1 MATVEYDDIQLKL
14 GSRFDKKGV
23 TNAIANLETLKGL
36 FPMSGIKETAND
48 MKEFASAINSIKSD
62 TIKALANLK
71 GNLSKA
77 TKQLLDKDKLI
88 NIPAKIS
95 VAETPKDNAIKL
107 PFQEQKPQIQVLD
120 LAKQRA
126 EEERQA
132 LAQANSEL
140 QEQEEHYKSIAELAH
155 EAVVKYNQNNHTV
168 SEERYN
174 LEQEVRD
181 SADEYYR
188 AKRAYEESLVQS
200 ASRNNTPN
208 LKDTVVET
216 LKTDWLIFKD
226 SMGLAR
232 DGVKDAFN
240 GVADSIKN
248 AVSNAKAFATQLA
261 KIAKYRFLRWL
272 ISSTVSAVKEGFK
285 NLEDWDRSTGHTGF
299 ADSMDRARESLL
311 VLKNSLAVVG
321 APLLEYL
328 IGILQKVAQLA
339 MQAANAISRFFA
351 ILGGKT
357 TYRAVKWA
365 DTIAQSQSN
374 AGASAKKAT
383 EEFKKQLMAFDE
395 INNITAQ
402 NPASGG
408 GGGGSGSGGGYSE
421 MFEEREV
428 GEVSEV
434 EKKLKAI
441 WDWLSK
447 IVKKTADWF
456 KEVKPIK
463 TVLDEISGWYTDYVD
478 AVTRIKLHIKEF
490 AQGFKEARDNGAGF
504 LEAIQAGLDNIGKSK
519 VPQQLA
525 NNFADTLNATEAKFK
540 NLDGSTAVGFA
551 HMKEN
556 SILVSDNMRLKLG
569 GAFNQIQTDGEKA
582 FNGIDTTIQTKAIN
596 PVGALSGALNNV
608 FGRTYSLTLQT
619 NEVVNRTVHVNEILN
634 QIQGKGYMYNAKY
647 ASGGFPTQGQMF
659 IAREA
664 GPELVGTIGGQTAV
678 VNNSDIVA
686 SVSQGV
692 AQAVASVLGGGQQ
705 VNVTLEGDAKNLF
718 KVVQREGRAYSART
732 GQPALA

>member
-1 MATVEYDDIQLKL
+1 MATIEYDDIQLKL
-14 GSRFDKKGV
+14 GSKFDKAGV
-23 TNAIANLETLKGL
+23 ERAINNLTALKEL

-88 NIPAKIS
+88 NIPAKIT
-95 VAETPKDNAIKL
+95 VAETPKDNTIKL
-107 PFQEQKPQIQVLD
+107 PFEDAKPQIQVLD

-126 EEERQA
+126 EEEKQA
-132 LAQANSEL
+132 LSEANAEL
-140 QEQEEHYKSIAELAH
+140 QKQEDYYKSIEEIAH
-155 EAVVKYNQNNHTV
+155 RAVVKYNENNHAV
-168 SEERYN
+168 SEEQYD

-200 ASRNNTPN
+200 ASRSNTPN

-232 DGVKDAFN
+232 DGVKDAFD

-272 ISSTVSAVKEGFK
+272 ISSTVSAVKEGVG
-285 NLEDWDRSTGHTGF
+285 NLEAWDRRVGNTGF
-299 ADSMDRARESLL
+299 ADAMDRARESLL
-311 VLKNSLAVVG
+311 VLKNSLAVVS
-321 APLLEYL
+321 APFIEIL
-328 IGILQKVAQLA
+328 IRGLQQIASWA
-339 MQAANAISRFFA
+339 MTAANAISRFFA

-365 DTIAQSQSN
+365 DYTANAVKATTGAVKN
-374 AGASAKKAT
+374 AGK
-383 EEFKKQLMAFDE
+383 EFERQLMKFDE
-395 INNITAQ
+395 INNITDKK
-402 NPASGG
+402 
-408 GGGGSGSGGGYSE
+408 GSGGSSGYGNSGYFNYDD
-421 MFEEREV
+421 MFEERDV

-447 IVKKTADWF
+447 IVKKTSEWF

-504 LEAIQAGLDNIGKSK
+504 LEAIQAGLDNIGKTD
-519 VPQQLA
+519 VPKELE
-525 NNFADTLNATEAKFK
+525 NKFADALNNTDARFK

-556 SILVSDNMRLKLG
+556 SVLVSDNMKLKLG
-569 GAFNQIQTDGEKA
+569 GAFNQIQNDGEKA
-582 FNGIDTTIQTKAIN
+582 FDGIDSTIQTKAIN

-619 NEVVNRTVHVNEILN
+619 NEVVNRTIHVNEVRTA
-634 QIQGKGYMYNAKY
+634 IQGKGYRTNELY

>member
-1 MATVEYDDIQLKL
+1 MATIEYDDIQLKL
-14 GSRFDKKGV
+14 GSKFDKVGV
-23 TNAIANLETLKGL
+23 ERAINNLTALKEL

-88 NIPAKIS
+88 NIPAKIT
-95 VAETPKDNAIKL
+95 VAETPKDNTIKL
-107 PFQEQKPQIQVLD
+107 PFEDAKPQIQVLD

-126 EEERQA
+126 EEEKQA
-132 LAQANSEL
+132 LSEANAEL
-140 QEQEEHYKSIAELAH
+140 QKQEDYYKSIEEIAH
-155 EAVVKYNQNNHTV
+155 RAVVKYNENNHAV
-168 SEERYN
+168 SEEQYD

-200 ASRNNTPN
+200 ASRSNTPN

-232 DGVKDAFN
+232 DGVKDAFD

-248 AVSNAKAFATQLA
+248 AVGNAKAFATQLA

-272 ISSTVSAVKEGFK
+272 ISSTVSAVKEGVG
-285 NLEDWDRSTGHTGF
+285 NLEAWDRRVGNTGF
-299 ADSMDRARESLL
+299 ADAMDRARESLL

-328 IGILQKVAQLA
+328 VGILQKVAQGA
-339 MQAANAISRFFA
+339 MQGANAISRFFA

-365 DTIAQSQSN
+365 DYTANAVKATTGAVKN
-374 AGASAKKAT
+374 AGK
-383 EEFKKQLMAFDE
+383 EFERQLMKFDE
-395 INNITAQ
+395 INNITDKK
-402 NPASGG
+402 
-408 GGGGSGSGGGYSE
+408 GSGGSSGYGNSGYFNYDD
-421 MFEEREV
+421 MFEERDV

-447 IVKKTADWF
+447 IVKKTAEWF

-463 TVLDEISGWYTDYVD
+463 TTLDEISGWYTDYVD

-504 LEAIQAGLDNIGKSK
+504 LEAIQAGLDNIGKTD
-519 VPQQLA
+519 VPKELE
-525 NNFADTLNATEAKFK
+525 NKFADALNNTDARFK

-556 SILVSDNMRLKLG
+556 SALVSDNMKLKLG
-569 GAFNQIQTDGEKA
+569 GAFNQIQNDGEKA
-582 FNGIDTTIQTKAIN
+582 FDGIDSTIQTKAIN

-619 NEVVNRTVHVNEILN
+619 NEVVNRTIHVNEVRTA
-634 QIQGKGYMYNAKY
+634 IQGKGYRTNELY

>member
-1 MATVEYDDIQLKL
+1 MATVQYDDILLNIRSAMSADGIDKAISNLKAI
-14 GSRFDKKGV
+14 KGV
-23 TNAIANLETLKGL
+23 FPIEGLSESASDMQAFAN
-36 FPMSGIKETAND
+36 
-48 MKEFASAINSIKSD
+48 AINSINSD
-62 TIKALANLK
+62 
-71 GNLSKA
+71 
-77 TKQLLDKDKLI
+77 
-88 NIPAKIS
+88 
-95 VAETPKDNAIKL
+95 
-107 PFQEQKPQIQVLD
+107 
-120 LAKQRA
+120 
-126 EEERQA
+126 
-132 LAQANSEL
+132 
-140 QEQEEHYKSIAELAH
+140 
-155 EAVVKYNQNNHTV
+155 
-168 SEERYN
+168 
-174 LEQEVRD
+174 
-181 SADEYYR
+181 
-188 AKRAYEESLVQS
+188 
-200 ASRNNTPN
+200 
-208 LKDTVVET
+208 T
-216 LKTDWLIFKD
+216 LKTIT
-226 SMGLAR
+226 SMKRRLKGITGGLTINQQMPSPAV
-232 DGVKDAFN
+232 DEATKTDVGAPDAE
-240 GVADSIKN
+240 ALAKN
-248 AVSNAKAFATQLA
+248 AEEAKEGLEEASTSAQNLSTNIDSASKRSTTLLGKLKQ
-261 KIAKYRFLRWL
+261 IAQYRMLRAV
-272 ISSTVSAVKEGFK
+272 ISGMANAVKEGFK

-321 APLLEYL
+321 APLLEFL

-339 MQAANAISRFFA
+339 MQGANAISRFFA

-365 DTIAQSQSN
+365 DTIAQSQSK
-374 AGASAKKAT
+374 AGSSAKKAT

-408 GGGGSGSGGGYSE
+408 GGGGSGSGGGFSE
-421 MFEEREV
+421 MFEERDV

-490 AQGFKEARDNGAGF
+490 AEGFKEARDNGAGF
-504 LEAIQAGLDNIGKSK
+504 LEAIQAGLDNIGKTD
-519 VPQQLA
+519 VPKEVE
-525 NNFADTLNATEAKFK
+525 NKFADALNNTDARFK

-556 SILVSDNMRLKLG
+556 SLLVSDNMKLKLG
-569 GAFNQIQTDGEKA
+569 GAFNQIQNDGEKA
-582 FNGIDTTIQTKAIN
+582 FDGIDSTIQTKAIN

-619 NEVVNRTVHVNEILN
+619 NEVVNRTIHVNEVRTA
-634 QIQGKGYMYNAKY
+634 IQGKGYRTNELY